1 MYPNI
6 NKVITGKQPYSLLIP
21 TAESLKDFNIT
32 TSMKDLLRFIDFHL
46 IPNSEV
52 TKILD
57 CISGEGYNNSVIK
70 TNLSEGGLTCK
81 HKPQTNKVMLQ
92 LHKLNTTSTVS
103 YNKDQEVRLLSHGCT
118 KKYQSGTD
126 QLSCVF
132 LIQKP
137 LNLDWFENP
146 KTETTFTCALGIGQC
161 WCGCHFR
168 INNIWWCH
176 GWFDVLYWKK
186 RKE

>member
-1 MYPNI
+1 
-6 NKVITGKQPYSLLIP
+6 
-21 TAESLKDFNIT
+21 
-32 TSMKDLLRFIDFHL
+32 MKDLLRFIDFHL

-92 LHKLNTTSTVS
+92 LHKLNTISTVS

-146 KTETTFTCALGIGQC
+146 KNGDNFLHVHLGLVSVGVGVILGLIIFGGVMVGLMFCIG
-161 WCGCHFR
+161 
-168 INNIWWCH
+168 
-176 GWFDVLYWKK
+176 K